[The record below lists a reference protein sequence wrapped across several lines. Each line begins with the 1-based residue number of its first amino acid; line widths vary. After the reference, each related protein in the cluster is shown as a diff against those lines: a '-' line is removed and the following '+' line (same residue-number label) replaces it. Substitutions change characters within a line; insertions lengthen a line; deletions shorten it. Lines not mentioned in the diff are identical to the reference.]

1 MPGQLELTKLDKE
14 FEGSRVLVTAGAS
27 GIGRAIAHA
36 FWKAGAKVYICDI
49 DKEALDAR
57 MQEMPGLSGHV
68 ADVGDP
74 DQVDRLFD
82 AVLAECGGLDVLVN
96 NAGIAGP
103 AGPIEDCDP
112 ADWRRTQEVTLD
124 GTYLCIR
131 RALPAMKAARAGS
144 IVNISST
151 AGVLGYPLR
160 TPYAA
165 AKWAV
170 VGLTKSLAMEVGP
183 LGIRV
188 NAICPGS
195 ISGPRMDRVIAN
207 EAAARGQPEE
217 LIRRGYVAQ
226 ASLRTFIDAEDIA
239 SMALFVCSKAGA
251 KITGQ
256 ALCVDGNNETLATG
270 TFE

>member
-1 MPGQLELTKLDKE
+1 MATLSKE
-14 FEGSRVLVTAGAS
+14 FEGKRVLVTAAAN
-27 GIGRAIAHA
+27 GIGRAIAAA
-36 FWKAGAKVYICDI
+36 FWNAGAEVHVCDI
-49 DKEALDAR
+49 DSAALEERAK
-57 MQEMPGLSGHV
+57 EMPGLAV
-68 ADVGDP
+68 YPADVGDP
-74 DQVDRLFD
+74 DAVDRLFD
-82 AVLAECGGLDVLVN
+82 QVHGATGGLDILVN

-103 AGPIEDCDP
+103 TGPIEDCAP
-112 ADWRRTQEVTLD
+112 ADWRRCQEVTLD

-131 RALPAMKAARAGS
+131 RALPAMKAAGAGS

-151 AGVLGYPLR
+151 AGVMGYPFR

-207 EAAARGQPEE
+207 EAIARGQPEE
-217 LIRRGYVAQ
+217 VIRKGYVAQ
-226 ASLRTFIDAEDIA
+226 ASLRTFIEAEDIA
-239 SMALFVCSKAGA
+239 SMALFICSDAGA

-270 TFE
+270 NFD